1 MHPGRLH
8 FVVFGEDECWVAQ
21 CLEYDLG
28 TQGCSLEQIQLR
40 IAATLQAEVG
50 ESLTRYGTL
59 LSGVGAAPRRF
70 SAIWAKRSSSYVS
83 LDFND
88 AQHIRAEVALCK
100 YQPLADH
107 SAKKSTLAEYCTWA
121 TSAGCSVT
129 NNIFVG
135 RTGYAERLIKMR
147 ASALKHAL
155 EVGILERD
163 VLMPTTLA
171 RLNRRLEI
179 QHWLND
185 FAQPGA
191 WRSGI

>member
-1 MHPGRLH
+1 MHQGRLH
-8 FVVFGEDECWVAQ
+8 FVVFREDECWVAQ
-21 CLEYDLG
+21 CLEYDIG
-28 TQGCSLEQIQLR
+28 AQACSLEQIQLR
-40 IAATLQAEVG
+40 IAAALQAEVG

-59 LSGVGAAPRRF
+59 LSGLRAAPRQF

-83 LDFND
+83 LDFSD
-88 AQHIRAEVALCK
+88 PQHIRADVALCK
-100 YQPLADH
+100 YPPLADH
-107 SAKKSTLAEYCTWA
+107 PAKKSTLAEYCTWA

-155 EVGILERD
+155 EVGILDRD

-191 WRSGI
+191 RRSGI